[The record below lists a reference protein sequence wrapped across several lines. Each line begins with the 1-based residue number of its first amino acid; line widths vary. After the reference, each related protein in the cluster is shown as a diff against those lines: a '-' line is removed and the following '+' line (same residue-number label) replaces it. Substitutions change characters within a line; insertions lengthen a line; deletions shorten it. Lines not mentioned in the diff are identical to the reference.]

1 MRQNPASELQ
11 DSNDHN
17 QEPILELQVVRH
29 RAPGAGR
36 PLFLTAKRF
45 VRICKLIEQG
55 ASAVDACRHELVTY
69 AGFRK
74 HIQRH
79 PSYGRRLKQ
88 AEAVRESFLKE
99 FHINNL
105 TKHAPRSVLASLWYL
120 ERRFPAEFALRA
132 VHRDQ
137 ALTEK
142 PIGTEISAEQLTKY
156 GALMLGFAKQEE
168 ARAAKTTR
176 IEPLPGIVSQ

>member
-1 MRQNPASELQ
+1 MSQNTLSE
-11 DSNDHN
+11 SKYSIDHN

-45 VRICKLIEQG
+45 IRICKWIEGG

-79 PSYGRRLKQ
+79 PPYGRRLKQ
-88 AEAVRESFLKE
+88 AEAVRESYLKE

-105 TKHAPRSVLASLWYL
+105 TKHAPKSVLASLWYL

-132 VHRDQ
+132 VNRDVP
-137 ALTEK
+137 AEK
-142 PIGTEISAEQLTKY
+142 LIGDRVSAEELAEF
-156 GALMLGFAKQEE
+156 GRNVAEFAEENRLRLAEKQ
-168 ARAAKTTR
+168 ASK
-176 IEPLPGIVSQ
+176 IS